1 MPTELEELVGF
12 LGSPRPEIRQLALEH
27 AVGYSAGSQS
37 SVFLEPALK
46 PIRDLKV
53 IVNDIPPRAKH
64 ALTILVNLSDKSA
77 VLESLIS
84 DALFHP
90 LLISKIVSQS
100 YTNADQASML
110 LANMTKSDSFSKKL
124 IDLPALEGA
133 EGGAASV
140 LDQLMDCFVKG
151 TNPEANY
158 DFLAYVFADVSRLPA
173 GRDYFTKKRD
183 YDGVIPICKLTVFT
197 EHKSLIRRKGV
208 ASTIKNCCFDVSSH
222 PTFLNPEEVN
232 LLPYILLPLM
242 GSEEYDDE
250 DMDGML
256 DDLQLL
262 PPDKA
267 RDTDTHILTTHLE
280 SLLLLT
286 STRAGREYMRKVQ
299 VYPIIR
305 ETHLHTEDD
314 EVAEACDRLVQ
325 VLMAERDDA
334 GDVGPDGEVVEKEEE
349 EEDEDEGAMVEI
361 L

>member
-1 MPTELEELVGF
+1 
-12 LGSPRPEIRQLALEH
+12 
-27 AVGYSAGSQS
+27 
-37 SVFLEPALK
+37 
-46 PIRDLKV
+46 
-53 IVNDIPPRAKH
+53 
-64 ALTILVNLSDKSA
+64 
-77 VLESLIS
+77 
-84 DALFHP
+84 
-90 LLISKIVSQS
+90 
-100 YTNADQASML
+100 
-110 LANMTKSDSFSKKL
+110 
-124 IDLPALEGA
+124 
-133 EGGAASV
+133 
-140 LDQLMDCFVKG
+140 
-151 TNPEANY
+151 
-158 DFLAYVFADVSRLPA
+158 
-173 GRDYFTKKRD
+173 
-183 YDGVIPICKLTVFT
+183 
-197 EHKSLIRRKGV
+197 
-208 ASTIKNCCFDVSSH
+208 
-222 PTFLNPEEVN
+222 
-232 LLPYILLPLM
+232 
-242 GSEEYDDE
+242 
-250 DMDGML
+250 MDGML